1 MFKTVLSI
9 LLIYTTIMGGLTGS
23 ITSKVEAPSIEDAFC
38 QMLYNE
44 YISGKASE
52 EEVTVQDSPIE
63 EVNTEQ

>member
-1 MFKTVLSI
+1 
-9 LLIYTTIMGGLTGS
+9 MGGLTGS
-23 ITSKVEAPSIEDAFC
+23 ITSKVEAPSIKDAFC

-52 EEVTVQDSPIE
+52 EEVTVQESPIE